1 MGPSKTSY
9 KREIYI
15 DIGLPHERRIIE
27 NIQPNF
33 AKELEKDEQNP
44 KSSEGRNY

>member
-33 AKELEKDEQNP
+33 CKGIRK
-44 KSSEGRNY
+44 R